1 LLLAAVALAAGAQPA
16 LAEHPAGPPVRLAA
30 GPSAFPAAVL
40 DGVATRTG
48 CQVQLVRPLAAGA
61 LPGRGEDLVELA
73 GADAG
78 AMIASGRLAVIDD
91 GSVNGLGDVPDKLR
105 DAVRDANGGL
115 RAVPYLWS
123 PQLLLARRSVF
134 GEQPPGSLR
143 ALFSRRGAA
152 RAALPDSPLELALAA
167 RYLGIGDAFA
177 LGSDELAAAREVL
190 APAQPLLH
198 FYVNGTALRRLFR
211 RDEIDLALGNPATLG
226 DQRATVVAVV
236 PAEGT
241 IATERVLGIVSG
253 TRRAV
258 CARRVAGALLAPA
271 AQARLAAARGLV
283 PVRSATCNALAQP
296 ACKALQRAL
305 SQTLANSAV
314 AVHPVAADDVTG
326 WPEWVGEWV
335 LLHG

>member
-1 LLLAAVALAAGAQPA
+1 
-16 LAEHPAGPPVRLAA
+16 VRLAA

-48 CQVQLVRPLAAGA
+48 CHVQVVRPLAAGA

-78 AMIASGRLAVIDD
+78 AMIASGRLAVIDEA
-91 GSVNGLGDVPDKLR
+91 SVNGLGDVPGRLR
-105 DAVRDANGGL
+105 DPVRDASGGL

-134 GEQPPGSLR
+134 GQQPPTSLR
-143 ALFSRRGAA
+143 ALFSQRGAA

-177 LGSDELAAAREVL
+177 LGSDELAGAREVL

-198 FYVNGTALRRLFR
+198 FYGDAATLRSLFR

-226 DQRATVVAVV
+226 DQRGDVVAVV
-236 PAEGT
+236 PEEGT

-253 TRRAV
+253 TRRGI

-271 AQARLAAARGLV
+271 AQAQLAAARGLV
-283 PVRSATCNALAQP
+283 AVRSATCGALAQS
-296 ACKALQRAL
+296 ACKTLQRAL

-314 AVHPVAADDVTG
+314 AVHPMAADGVTG

-335 LLHG
+335 LLHGG

>member
-1 LLLAAVALAAGAQPA
+1 
-16 LAEHPAGPPVRLAA
+16 VRLAA

-40 DGVATRTG
+40 DGVAARTG
-48 CQVQLVRPLAAGA
+48 CHVQLVRPLAPGA
-61 LPGRGEDLVELA
+61 LPGTGSDIVELA
-73 GADAG
+73 GADVG
-78 AMIASGRLAVIDD
+78 PLIASRRLAVIDEA
-91 GSVNGLGDVPDKLR
+91 SINGLGDVPGRLR
-105 DAVRDANGGL
+105 DAMRDVSGGL
-115 RAVPYLWS
+115 RAGPYLWS

-134 GEQPPGSLR
+134 GAQPPTSLR
-143 ALFSRRGAA
+143 ALFSRRGAG

-167 RYLGIGDAFA
+167 RYLGIGNAFV
-177 LGSDELAAAREVL
+177 LRRDDLAAAREVL

-198 FYVNGTALRRLFR
+198 FYRNAATLRSLFR
-211 RDEIDLALGNPATLG
+211 RGVIDLALGNSATLG
-226 DQRATVVAVV
+226 DQRAGVLAVV

-253 TRRAV
+253 TRRAI

-283 PVRSATCNALAQP
+283 PVRSATCGVLAQS
-296 ACKALQRAL
+296 ACASLQRAL

-314 AVHPVAADDVTG
+314 AVHPVAADGVTG

-335 LLHG
+335 LMHGR